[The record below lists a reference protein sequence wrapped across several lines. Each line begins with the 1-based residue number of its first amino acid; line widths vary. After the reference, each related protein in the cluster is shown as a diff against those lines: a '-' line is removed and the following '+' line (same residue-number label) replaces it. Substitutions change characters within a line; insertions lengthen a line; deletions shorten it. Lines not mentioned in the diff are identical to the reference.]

1 MLGVDF
7 DPKNPSSQE
16 PHPVLF
22 DQINGTLI
30 CSIVQKM
37 DGAAGPPGLTPL
49 VGRDYAQRL
58 ETTQLAYV
66 MY

>member
-7 DPKNPSSQE
+7 DPENSSSQE

-37 DGAAGPPGLTPL
+37 DGAAGPLGLTPL
-49 VGRDYAQRL
+49 VGRDYAQHL
-58 ETTQLAYV
+58 ESTELAYV